1 MDNFVEKHVF
11 LCHREYN
18 CFCNY
23 MRVEKSRNKK
33 EYSKIIAIL
42 LAGLLVSYCASVP
55 FIINAV
61 NTEKAHESTIVIDA
75 GHGGI
80 DSGVT
85 GVKTGVEEKVVNL
98 KIAIYLG
105 EILKARGF
113 TVIYTRRNDAMHE
126 FDGINNNKKR
136 ADMFKRGEI
145 INEAKPFAV
154 VSIHQNF
161 YSAPTRRGAQVF
173 FNKKSEDGA
182 RLANV
187 LQSILNAK
195 INLADGGR
203 EYAPLCAQK
212 YLLECSPY
220 PSVIIECGFLSN
232 FADERNLVLPE
243 YQYRMASVIA
253 DGICRFVSQF

>member
-1 MDNFVEKHVF
+1 
-11 LCHREYN
+11 
-18 CFCNY
+18 

-42 LAGLLVSYCASVP
+42 LAGLLVSYCASAP

-98 KIAIYLG
+98 KIAFYLG

-126 FDGINNNKKR
+126 FDGINNNKSVRICLSAERLSTRQSRLRWSAYIKIFIPHPR
-136 ADMFKRGEI
+136 AGARKCFQQEKRGRRK
-145 INEAKPFAV
+145 ACKRFAID
-154 VSIHQNF
+154 SQ
-161 YSAPTRRGAQVF
+161 R
-173 FNKKSEDGA
+173 
-182 RLANV
+182 
-187 LQSILNAK
+187 K

-203 EYAPLCAQK
+203 QYAPLCAQK

-220 PSVIIECGFLSN
+220 PSVIVECGFLSN

>member
-11 LCHREYN
+11 LCRCEYN
-18 CFCNY
+18 FFCNY
-23 MRVEKSRNKK
+23 MRVENSRNKK
-33 EYSKIIAIL
+33 EYSKLIVIVL
-42 LAGLLVSYCASVP
+42 TVLLVAYCASAP
-55 FIINAV
+55 FIINAI
-61 NTEKAHESTIVIDA
+61 NNEKAHASAVVIDA

-80 DSGVT
+80 DSGVS

-98 KIAIYLG
+98 KIAFYLG
-105 EILKARGF
+105 EILKARGYI
-113 TVIYTRRNDAMHE
+113 VIYTRRNDAMHE
-126 FDGINNNKKR
+126 FDGVKNNKKR

-173 FNKKSEDGA
+173 FNKKCEDGA
-182 RLANV
+182 RFASV
-187 LQSILNAK
+187 LQSALNAK

-220 PSVIIECGFLSN
+220 PSVIVECGFLSN
-232 FADERNLVLPE
+232 FADEKNLVMPE

-253 DGICRFVSQF
+253 DGICRFDSQS

>member
-1 MDNFVEKHVF
+1 
-11 LCHREYN
+11 
-18 CFCNY
+18 
-23 MRVEKSRNKK
+23 
-33 EYSKIIAIL
+33 
-42 LAGLLVSYCASVP
+42 
-55 FIINAV
+55 
-61 NTEKAHESTIVIDA
+61 
-75 GHGGI
+75 
-80 DSGVT
+80 
-85 GVKTGVEEKVVNL
+85 
-98 KIAIYLG
+98 
-105 EILKARGF
+105 
-113 TVIYTRRNDAMHE
+113 
-126 FDGINNNKKR
+126 
-136 ADMFKRGEI
+136 MFKRGEI

>member
-11 LCHREYN
+11 LCRCEYN

-161 YSAPTRRGAQVF
+161 YSAPTRRGSQVF

>member
-11 LCHREYN
+11 LCRREYN

-33 EYSKIIAIL
+33 EYSKIGVIL
-42 LAGLLVSYCASVP
+42 MAVLLVSYCASAP

-85 GVKTGVEEKVVNL
+85 GIKTGIEEKAVNL

-105 EILKARGF
+105 EILKARGY
-113 TVIYTRRNDAMHE
+113 TVVFTRRNDAMHE
-126 FDGINNNKKR
+126 FEGINNNKKR
-136 ADMFKRGEI
+136 ADMFKRREI

-161 YSAPTRRGAQVF
+161 YSAPTRRGSQVF

-203 EYAPLCAQK
+203 EYAPLCAKK

-232 FADERNLVLPE
+232 FADERNLILTE
-243 YQYRMASVIA
+243 YQFRIASVIA
-253 DGICRFVSQF
+253 DGICAFAAQS

>member
-1 MDNFVEKHVF
+1 
-11 LCHREYN
+11 
-18 CFCNY
+18 

-42 LAGLLVSYCASVP
+42 LAGLLVSYCASAP

-98 KIAIYLG
+98 KIAFYLG

-161 YSAPTRRGAQVF
+161 YSAPTRRGTQVF

-220 PSVIIECGFLSN
+220 PSVIVECGFLSN